1 MDKETR
7 EMARAEIRRM
17 AREEAE
23 EIRTEMMGIRWD
35 LVALERRIRTEQR
48 IRAWARGRAPL
59 QGRKNGKRS

>member
-23 EIRTEMMGIRWD
+23 KIRTEMAGIRWD
-35 LVALERRIRTEQR
+35 LIALERRM
-48 IRAWARGRAPL
+48 RAWARGIAPL
-59 QGRKNGKRS
+59 QTRSETDNGSE